1 MTTLLS
7 LKKRK
12 PQIESIMQKYGARN
26 IRVFG
31 SVAREEDQ
39 KNSDIDFI
47 VNMDEERSAFDLVH
61 LIDELEEF
69 LQKKVDIVDEEAL
82 HWFLKKKIQK
92 EVIVL

>member
-12 PQIESIMQKYGARN
+12 PQIEHIMQKYGAKN

-47 VNMDEERSAFDLVH
+47 VNMDEERNAFDLVH

>member
-12 PQIESIMQKYGARN
+12 PQIERIMQKYGAKN

-47 VNMDEERSAFDLVH
+47 VNMDEERSIFDLVH

-69 LQKKVDIVDEEAL
+69 LQKKVDVVDEEAL

>member
-12 PQIESIMQKYGARN
+12 PQIERIMQKYGAKN

-47 VNMDEERSAFDLVH
+47 VNMDEERNAFDLVH